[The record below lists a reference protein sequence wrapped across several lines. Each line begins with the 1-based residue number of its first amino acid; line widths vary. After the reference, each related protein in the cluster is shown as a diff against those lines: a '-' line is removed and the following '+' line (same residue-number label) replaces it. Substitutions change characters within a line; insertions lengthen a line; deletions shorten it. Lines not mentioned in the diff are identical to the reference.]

1 MTLGTGNPLYLTMK
15 KLLNKEFAIG
25 ASVIVAIVILVFGID
40 YLKGIN
46 LFKPANYYVIAY
58 DNVVGLETAAP
69 VTIQGY
75 KVGQVRDIR
84 FPYDRPGKVE
94 VDVALD
100 KHLHLPE
107 GSVAYLTPSMLS
119 GPSIEIKLGTGSRMI
134 PVGGNLPSAHK
145 GDMLSS
151 VTDEL
156 MPKVMEV
163 IPQIDSLLNNLNRL
177 VGDPALLSAIQRLD
191 GITANLEATTAALNA
206 AAGRELPVIMRN
218 ASKMTNTLDST
229 TVNLAALSYKLKA
242 LPLDATV
249 ENVNDLTA
257 NLKHFSNQLN
267 DPNSTLGQLMND
279 PELYNRLNRVAAD
292 VDSLIVDIKKN
303 PKRYISIKLL

>member
-1 MTLGTGNPLYLTMK
+1 MK
-15 KLLNKEFAIG
+15 KLFNKEFAIG
-25 ASVIVAIVILVFGID
+25 ASVIAAIAILVFGID

-46 LFKPANYYVIAY
+46 LFKPANFYVIAY
-58 DNVVGLETAAP
+58 DNVAGLETAAP

-100 KHLHLPE
+100 KNLHLPE
-107 GSVAYLTPSMLS
+107 GSVACLTPSLLG
-119 GPSIEIKLGTGSRMI
+119 GPSIEITLGNGKNMI
-134 PVGGNLPSAHK
+134 PVGGELQASHK
-145 GDMLSS
+145 ADMMSG
-151 VTDEL
+151 VTDGL

-163 IPQIDSLLNNLNRL
+163 IPQVDSLLMNLNRL
-177 VGDPALLSAIQRLD
+177 AGDPALLAAIRRLD
-191 GITANLEATTAALNA
+191 AITANLEATTSALNSA
-206 AAGRELPVIMRN
+206 VGRELPVIMRN
-218 ASKMTNTLDST
+218 TSKMTVTLDT
-229 TVNLAALSYKLKA
+229 TTRNLANLSYKLKS

-249 ENVNDLTA
+249 DNINDLTA
-257 NLKHFSNQLN
+257 NLSQFSAQLN
-267 DPNSTLGQLMND
+267 DPNSSLGKLTND